1 MPLCEGLPD
10 GPCPQNTNSRSV
22 KLTQGDLML
31 CPKCDVIRF
40 PPPLVNNDSALSSK
54 NDTSVTSKNVKAKPK
69 KSSCTVT
76 SGSTTGI
83 NSTQSNSNQSQC
95 VPDNEQIHQLD
106 KQQPSCASV
115 PTTTPTFVASTD
127 DSTGSQLASLRVEV
141 QRQQN
146 TITKLQTQLN
156 FVMSFLGVIEP
167 DIESINNCSGIP
179 TNVDSH
185 ATNQK
190 LWSTVAANKK
200 TQKCR
205 NDFQQSLIAAVYND
219 QTESRRRESSFIITG
234 CDEDQH
240 YPDSE
245 QVRDLCRDELNMQ
258 PSIVSTKRLGQVQPN
273 RARPLLVFTSTV
285 DQAQRLITEAKK
297 LRQSSRSSVRSNVY
311 ISRNLTRA
319 EAEAAYQSRVRRRQA
334 ATHTNK
340 ISALP
345 QDRAGVNGSILQ
357 PTLTTNIDA
366 SSSLSLLT
374 IASNPYVIIPPPPVS
389 QFQQQSTG
397 LILPP
402 FPDIEE
408 KRTGRQATQT

>member
-1 MPLCEGLPD
+1 MPLCEGMPD

-31 CPKCDVIRF
+31 CPKCDAIHF
-40 PPPLVNNDSALSSK
+40 PSPLVNSDPLLSSK
-54 NDTSVTSKNVKAKPK
+54 NDTNVTTKNVKVKPK

-76 SGSTTGI
+76 SASATVI
-83 NSTQSNSNQSQC
+83 NSTRSNSNQSQC

-106 KQQPSCASV
+106 EQQISCASV
-115 PTTTPTFVASTD
+115 PTTTPTFTVSVE
-127 DSTGSQLASLRVEV
+127 DSMGSQMASLRAEV
-141 QRQQN
+141 QRQQT

-167 DIESINNCSGIP
+167 DIEPINNCSGIS
-179 TNVDSH
+179 TNVDSN

-190 LWSTVAANKK
+190 LWSTVTANKK
-200 TQKCR
+200 TQKSR

-240 YPDSE
+240 YPDTE

-273 RARPLLVFTSTV
+273 RSRPLLVFTSTV
-285 DQAQRLITEAKK
+285 DQAQQLIAEAKK
-297 LRQSSRSSVRSNVY
+297 LRQSSRPSVRSNVY
-311 ISRNLTRA
+311 ISRNLTKA

-340 ISALP
+340 TSALP
-345 QDRAGVNGSILQ
+345 QDGAGVKGSVLQ

-366 SSSLSLLT
+366 SLSLLT

-389 QFQQQSTG
+389 QFPQQSAG
-397 LILPP
+397 LTLRP

-408 KRTGRQATQT
+408 QRTGRQATQT